1 MFSLPGIDRGLTSC
15 AGAEVRL
22 EQDGTYKV
30 RLVRLSIEKK
40 LVEIVSKK
48 IYAGS
53 SLKIVSDVIA
63 EPLAITITGKGVL
76 IKKISRLE
84 VVSEQNLQHLFPALK
99 LGDFYVQHFP
109 SGEYSFIS
117 IVRRDIADAVVK
129 AFKDQGSDVLMM
141 SLGPFVVDQVI
152 SQINAYE
159 GILKFDGHQVSFD
172 AEKQW
177 QEYVYTAG
185 SKADFPLKIDIEVM
199 PEDFLLGYATAFQLL
214 INDKLDVVAAE
225 SETLDHN
232 FREYM
237 ARLKFK
243 KNGVLLLGF
252 FFLLLMLNFLIFSV
266 YNSDN
271 EELVSKAGK
280 QSYVF
285 ESSQKLQEE
294 VKAKEDLVKKLGWNK
309 GYSYAYLC
317 DQIGVTLPKGIVLDE
332 LTINSLKAGSMRIKG
347 QTKSVYNVNDWMY
360 ELKQKSWVKDVQLEK
375 YGADDQRE
383 TQVFTILLNY

>member
-1 MFSLPGIDRGLTSC
+1 MFSLPGFDKGLTNC

-53 SLKIVSDVIA
+53 SSKIVSDVIA

-76 IKKISRLE
+76 IKKTSRLE

-141 SLGPFVVDQVI
+141 SLGAFVVDQI
-152 SQINAYE
+152 IPQINAYD

-172 AEKQW
+172 TEKQW
-177 QEYVYTAG
+177 QEYVYIPG
-185 SKADFPLKIDIEVM
+185 SKADFPLKIDIETM
-199 PEDFLLGYATAFQLL
+199 PEDFLLAYATAFQLI
-214 INDKLDVVAAE
+214 INDKLDLIAAE

-232 FREYM
+232 FREFI

-243 KNGVLLLGF
+243 KNGMLLLGF
-252 FFLLLMLNFLIFSV
+252 FFLLLMLNFLVFSI

-280 QSYVF
+280 QSYVY
-285 ESSQKLQEE
+285 ENSQKLQEE

-317 DQIGVTLPKGIVLDE
+317 DQIGLTLPKGIVLDE

-347 QTKSVYNVNDWMY
+347 QTKSVYSVNDWMY
-360 ELKQKSWVKDVQLEK
+360 ELKEKSWVKDVQLEK
-375 YGADDQRE
+375 YGEDDQRE